1 MDSLIE
7 GNVTIL
13 DSNLILDNSRLA
25 TDDIVVT
32 PLNRIKE
39 EEPTSGIQITTQASW
54 DAYQDGMVE
63 EIEPDEQF
71 EEGDYDPYAEV
82 EAAMGRA
89 ARNYE
94 SIDATVK
101 SLTDPIT
108 YLMERADAN
117 VPKRFTVNQG
127 VYRMDASGNALFKNF
142 VSERGRFAELDAW
155 KLRVNQLQT
164 DKLVLTSVASN
175 VVDSDNLLKSRG
187 IAEFDG
193 EVNSNADIFINGG
206 SKVNVADGAEI
217 TVQDGA
223 TLKIADGAKFEMG
236 SQTTVKMGGDIE
248 IDLDKLVFLD
258 SKTNRRYKISF
269 RDAGTCEGSGIVM
282 DYSEVNEN
290 ETTTSATQ
298 RTADDAKQLVSKLK
312 SLGL

>member
-1 MDSLIE
+1 M
-7 GNVTIL
+7 
-13 DSNLILDNSRLA
+13 
-25 TDDIVVT
+25 
-32 PLNRIKE
+32 NRIKE
-39 EEPTSGIQITTQASW
+39 EEPTSGIQITTQATW

-71 EEGDYDPYAEV
+71 EEEGDYDPYAEV

-117 VPKRFTVNQG
+117 VPKKFTVKQG
-127 VYRMDASGNALFKNF
+127 VYRMDASGNALFRNF
-142 VSERGRFAELDAW
+142 IAEKGRFSELDAW

-175 VVDSDNLLKSRG
+175 VVDTDNLLKSRG

-193 EVNSNADIFINGG
+193 EVNSNADIFINEG

-217 TVQDGA
+217 TVQNGA
-223 TLKIADGAKFEMG
+223 TLKIANGAKFEMG

-258 SKTNRRYKISF
+258 SKTNRRYKIAF
-269 RDAGTCEGSGIVM
+269 RDAGGCEGSGIVM
-282 DYSEVNEN
+282 DYSEVNED
-290 ETTTSATQ
+290 ESTTRTTQ